1 MEPKKEGQSQ
11 SEEDSI
17 FELFGEITDF
27 QNESNEEESKIEKL
41 RVQRGDFVEKYF
53 NHKLKFILK
62 SGEAFQTF
70 IDLEEVH
77 NDFILSLNYILL
89 KESNNPEID
98 RATAINI
105 IAKIDK
111 DLKNEIAIQ
120 IDSLLPLITGKEL
133 LSFFDAIKDY
143 SFPQENKIDQNKY
156 YTIIVESTFSLYS
169 QIIDKVNQLRKS
181 FLLFSLINDLY
192 LKYPKYVINYYRYFI
207 ARYILQK
214 KVEKKNFD
222 ASYITEKEFS
232 FYGNYI
238 FIIASNKTLKK
249 FHETKDIVEVMTF
262 NKGESP
268 DNIIKKSFREDKT
281 LVPTELSKTL
291 EEKKKSINI
300 PKDPL
305 MKKAFKEMNYL
316 ILNINNKDNYCAK
329 MIFLDTY
336 LNLITPKC
344 VLYEKLKDIK
354 KENKENAIKLEKMN
368 KRIAELEGKSQ
379 ELEGKSQEMDKLKKT
394 NKVLIEFIKLKFP
407 DFDFSK
413 VEEIDI

>member
-17 FELFGEITDF
+17 LELFGEITDF
-27 QNESNEEESKIEKL
+27 QNESNYDESKVEKL

-98 RATAINI
+98 KETALNI

-111 DLKNEIAIQ
+111 ALKNEKAIQ
-120 IDSLLPLITGKEL
+120 IDTLLPLISGKEL

-143 SFPQENKIDQNKY
+143 SFPQENKIDPKKN

-169 QIIDKVNQLRKS
+169 QIVDKVNQLRKS

-207 ARYILQK
+207 SRYILQK
-214 KVEKKNFD
+214 KIEKKNFD

-232 FYGNYI
+232 SYGNYI

-268 DNIIKKSFREDKT
+268 DNIIKKSFGEDKT
-281 LVPTELSKTL
+281 LVPIELSKNL
-291 EEKKKSINI
+291 EEKKKGIKI

-305 MKKAFKEMNYL
+305 MVKAFKEMNYL
-316 ILNINNKDNYCAK
+316 ILNINNKYNYVAK

-354 KENKENAIKLEKMN
+354 KENAKMN
-368 KRIAELEGKSQ
+368 KRIAELEEKSQ
-379 ELEGKSQEMDKLKKT
+379 ELRKT
-394 NKVLIEFIKLKFP
+394 NKALIELFKSKFP
-407 DFDFSK
+407 DSDFSK

>member
-27 QNESNEEESKIEKL
+27 QNESNYDESKIEEL

-70 IDLEEVH
+70 ISLEEVH

-89 KESNNPEID
+89 KEPNNPEID
-98 RATAINI
+98 KATALNI

-111 DLKNEIAIQ
+111 ALKNETAIQ
-120 IDSLLPLITGKEL
+120 IDSLLPLISGKEL
-133 LSFFDAIKDY
+133 LSFFDVIKDY

-192 LKYPKYVINYYRYFI
+192 SKYPKYVINYYRYFI

-214 KVEKKNFD
+214 KVEKK
-222 ASYITEKEFS
+222 IL
-232 FYGNYI
+232 
-238 FIIASNKTLKK
+238 TL
-249 FHETKDIVEVMTF
+249 
-262 NKGESP
+262 
-268 DNIIKKSFREDKT
+268 
-281 LVPTELSKTL
+281 
-291 EEKKKSINI
+291 
-300 PKDPL
+300 
-305 MKKAFKEMNYL
+305 L
-316 ILNINNKDNYCAK
+316 I
-329 MIFLDTY
+329 
-336 LNLITPKC
+336 
-344 VLYEKLKDIK
+344 
-354 KENKENAIKLEKMN
+354 
-368 KRIAELEGKSQ
+368 
-379 ELEGKSQEMDKLKKT
+379 
-394 NKVLIEFIKLKFP
+394 
-407 DFDFSK
+407 
-413 VEEIDI
+413 